1 MKETVE
7 TMIIKE
13 ICNKLSVGKH
23 TQTCTVN
30 SSYNAKY
37 IIGERKHTQCGSCT
51 QCTRNDCTECQN
63 CLDMVKLGVSHRKK
77 QASVLQ
83 ESSELSK
90 LQQQPQVNRNKISKE
105 FLNKP
110 LSYSYVNLQCTLT
123 WSVLCS
129 M

>member
-1 MKETVE
+1 MKESVE

-63 CLDMVKLGVSHRKK
+63 CLDMVQLGVSNRKK
-77 QASVLQ
+77 QACVLQ
-83 ESSELSK
+83 ESSELNQ
-90 LQQQPQVNRNKISKE
+90 LPQQPQVNSNKFSKNS
-105 FLNKP
+105 LITHVVKA
-110 LSYSYVNLQCTLT
+110 
-123 WSVLCS
+123 